1 MMSSDE
7 QAIREM
13 IDQWILASTTGD
25 IDTVLSLMT
34 DDVVFM
40 TVGRPPFGK
49 EAFAGGSRAMQ
60 GVKIEGA
67 PEIRELVVTGDWA
80 WMRNYL
86 WISVT
91 PPGGETK
98 VSSGYIL
105 TVLKKNAEGR
115 WQIARDANLLV
126 PEAKDK

>member
-1 MMSSDE
+1 MMSNDE
-7 QAIREM
+7 RAIRELIARWM
-13 IDQWILASTTGD
+13 EASKAGD

-49 EAFAGGSRAMQ
+49 EAFASGSKAMQ
-60 GVKIEGA
+60 GVRIEGQ
-67 PEIRELVVTGDWA
+67 PEIEELMALGDYA
-80 WMRNYL
+80 WMRCYL
-86 WISVT
+86 RISVT
-91 PPGGETK
+91 PPSGETQ

-105 TVLKKNAEGR
+105 TVLKKNSKGH

-126 PEAKDK
+126 PEANS